1 VEVTRLF
8 DLLDHTKEKYQ
19 DKFVLAHKEKGQ
31 WKTFNIEEYIQES
44 NFVSYGLLAKGIKKG
59 DVIATVSNNRVEW
72 NFLDMGISQIGGIHL
87 AIYPTISTEEYEY
100 ILCHAKP
107 KFIFVSDKSLY
118 SKIQPIANKVEEI
131 EMVYTINEVSET
143 PNWQEIVNLGKDNEY
158 KFKELLGKI
167 KENIHP
173 DDVAAITYTSGT
185 TGSPKGVMISHN
197 NYLSNAIATSYVH
210 GTKAGSRTLSFLP
223 LSHVYERMLNYHF
236 QYKGIAIYYA
246 ENLGTISENLNEIS
260 PEIFTSV
267 PRVLELTYNKILAKG
282 KELPWLQKKI
292 FFWAVNLG
300 YRYADDLKNSFLYR
314 IQLAIAR
321 KLIFSKWKAALGG
334 KLNIVVSGGAS
345 LQTKIARIFWAAGV
359 HVLEG
364 YGLTETSPVIAVANL
379 SRREIKLGT
388 VGPILDGVQVKF
400 ANDGELLCK
409 GPNIMKGYY
418 KQPELT
424 AEVID
429 SEGWFHTGD
438 IAILEDGKYLRITD
452 RKKEIFKLNNGKY
465 VAPQSIENKLKE
477 SFFIEQAMV
486 IGENEKF
493 ASAIITPD
501 YSFLYTWCSEHLVEY
516 KNNAELINQSEVI
529 LCYQKEVNRINKT
542 LGAAEQIKRFRLVTD
557 EWTPQSGELSPTLK
571 LKRRIIMAKYKD
583 IIEQIYSID
592 NSIEN

>member
-8 DLLDHTKEKYQ
+8 DLLDHSKEKYQ
-19 DKFVLAHKEKGQ
+19 DKFVLAHKQKGE
-31 WKTFNIEEYIQES
+31 WKTFDIEEYIQKS
-44 NFVSYGLLAKGIKKG
+44 NWVSYGLLAKGIQKG
-59 DVIATVSNNRVEW
+59 DIIATVSNNRVEW
-72 NFLDMGISQIGGIHL
+72 NFLDMGFYQIGAIHL

-107 KFIFVSDKSLY
+107 KIIFVSDKSLY
-118 SKIQPIANKVEEI
+118 NKIQPIANKVDEI
-131 EMVYTINEVSET
+131 DIVYTINSVT
-143 PNWQEIVNLGKDNEY
+143 DAPNWQEIVDLGKNNEQ
-158 KFKELLGKI
+158 KFKNSLIQI
-167 KENIHP
+167 KNSIES
-173 DDVAAITYTSGT
+173 DDIAAITYTSGT
-185 TGSPKGVMISHN
+185 TGNPKGVMISHQ
-197 NYLSNAIATSYVH
+197 NYLSNAIATSHVH
-210 GTKAGSRTLSFLP
+210 QTGPGSRTLSFLP

-236 QYKGIAIYYA
+236 QYKGISIYYA

-267 PRVLELTYNKILAKG
+267 PRVLELTYNKILTKG

-300 YRYADDLKNSFLYR
+300 YRYSDDLNNRFLYR
-314 IQLAIAR
+314 FQLFIAR
-321 KLIFSKWKAALGG
+321 KLVFSKWMTALGG
-334 KLNIVVSGGAS
+334 KLRIVVSGGAS
-345 LQTKIARIFWAAGV
+345 LQTKIARVFWAVGI

-379 SRREIKLGT
+379 TRREIKLGT
-388 VGPILDGVQVKF
+388 VGPILEGVEVKF
-400 ANDGELLCK
+400 AKDGELLCK

-438 IAILEDGKYLRITD
+438 IAILEDNKYLRITD

-516 KNNAELINQSEVI
+516 QNNAELINQAEVVS
-529 LCYQKEVNRINKT
+529 CYQKEVNRINKT

-583 IIEQIYSID
+583 IIEQIYNVDSL
-592 NSIEN
+592 IEN